1 MMGLTMMISFK
12 EDNKE
17 FEKNESTKRN
27 MLWGI
32 VAVFSHSK
40 ANELFYIL
48 KVIWKGIATENIA
61 DANNH
66 TVRKG
71 ESYVIGLYLQKLD
84 EKKRSITNFWMIKV
98 FALTGQIFYPY
109 VLIYTGWPPVEN

>member
-1 MMGLTMMISFK
+1 MMISFK

-17 FEKNESTKRN
+17 FKKKWKYQKKYVVGDGEF
-27 MLWGI
+27 

-40 ANELFYIL
+40 ANELFFIL

-71 ESYVIGLYLQKLD
+71 ESYVIGLYLQNLM
-84 EKKRSITNFWMIKV
+84 KRKE
-98 FALTGQIFYPY
+98 ALQTF
-109 VLIYTGWPPVEN
+109 GW

>member
-1 MMGLTMMISFK
+1 MMGLTIMISFK

-48 KVIWKGIATENIA
+48 KAI
-61 DANNH
+61 
-66 TVRKG
+66 
-71 ESYVIGLYLQKLD
+71 
-84 EKKRSITNFWMIKV
+84 
-98 FALTGQIFYPY
+98 
-109 VLIYTGWPPVEN
+109 

>member
-1 MMGLTMMISFK
+1 MG
-12 EDNKE
+12 DGE
-17 FEKNESTKRN
+17 F
-27 MLWGI
+27 
-32 VAVFSHSK
+32 VVVFSHSK

-48 KVIWKGIATENIA
+48 KVLWKGIAPENIA

-98 FALTGQIFYPY
+98 FVFPGQIFYPC
-109 VLIYTGWPPVEN
+109 VPVYTG